1 MIVERFF
8 RVLCLTTLFV
18 LMAISTS
25 LACTLPTL
33 STNER
38 PQSSDGP
45 TEVTA
50 SFIVADLLG
59 VDDVNQKL
67 DIDLLGTFT
76 WTDPRLTGLDGC
88 RFNVTA
94 VWFPPMILFNSSQ
107 LRAARTNAKNQ
118 VAIGRNGQVTYKQRY
133 TGLISSYHNLRD
145 FPFDRHDF
153 LIRIG
158 TLDFEY
164 DELRFVA
171 SDENTWISDKLNIE
185 GWDVEGIGLTSSNQF
200 VRQSNQEV
208 SVLSLV
214 VSAARIPDYY
224 AYRVLLL
231 LAFVVAISWAIFWI
245 PPSRFEFQ
253 MGLGA
258 TTMLTIMAFNMSIAS
273 HLPQLSYLTI
283 LDKILVW
290 AIFLVFL
297 SIVEALIAGLLVMN
311 DQEALAVRLD
321 KFSRVL
327 FPLLLIVV
335 WAGLIF
341 PAL

>member
-1 MIVERFF
+1 MIAEFFF
-8 RVLCLTTLFV
+8 RRLGLASLFFLT
-18 LMAISTS
+18 AISTS

-33 STNER
+33 STNDR
-38 PQSSDGP
+38 PHSDGVT
-45 TEVTA
+45 TEITA
-50 SFIVADLLG
+50 SFIVVDFLG

-67 DIDLLGTFT
+67 DIDVLGTFT
-76 WTDPRLTGLDGC
+76 WTDPRLVGLEGC
-88 RFNVTA
+88 RFNATE

-107 LRAARTNAKNQ
+107 LRTARANALNQ
-118 VAIGRNGQVTYKQRY
+118 VAIGADGHVTYKQRY

-153 LIRIG
+153 LIRAG
-158 TLDFEY
+158 TLEFES
-164 DELRFVA
+164 DELKFVA
-171 SDENTWISDKLNIE
+171 DDERTWISDRLNIE
-185 GWDVEGIGLTSSNQF
+185 GWNVDGLGLTSSNQF

-214 VSAARIPDYY
+214 VSASRVPDYY
-224 AYRVLLL
+224 AFRVLLL
-231 LAFVVAISWAIFWI
+231 LAFVVAMSWAIFWI

-258 TTMLTIMAFNMSIAS
+258 TTMLTIIAFNLSIAS
-273 HLPQLSYLTI
+273 HLPQLGYLTI
-283 LDKILVW
+283 LDRILVW

-297 SIVEALIAGLLVMN
+297 SIVEALVAGLLVLR
-311 DQEALAVRLD
+311 DQEELAVRLD
-321 KFSRVL
+321 KISRFL
-327 FPLLLIVV
+327 FPTLLVAV